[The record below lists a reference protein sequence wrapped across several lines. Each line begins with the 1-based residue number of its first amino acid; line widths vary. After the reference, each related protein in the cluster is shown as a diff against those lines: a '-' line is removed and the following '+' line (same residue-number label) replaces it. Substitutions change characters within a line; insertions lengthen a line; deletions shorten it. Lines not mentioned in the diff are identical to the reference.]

1 MFDQNLMFSDSQ
13 NLAAAAGTVVSTNSV
28 DTWRGKTAATGTP
41 NIGGPL
47 TGDFGRG
54 NDAVD
59 IVGIVTQAFTSAGA
73 ATLQIQVIQTDN
85 PDLTGNVE
93 MLRESR
99 AQAAGTQPSV
109 FTAGRVFTLGK
120 PPSMTRRYLGLAYVI
135 GAATTTAGKITAGL
149 GKGVPSNTSAL
160 LL

>member
-1 MFDQNLMFSDSQ
+1 MFDQNLMFSDQQ
-13 NLAAAAGTVVSTNSV
+13 NLAAAASTVVSTNSV
-28 DTWRGKTAATGTP
+28 DTWKGKAAAAGTP

-54 NDAVD
+54 NDQVD
-59 IVGIVTQAFTSAGA
+59 IIGIVTQTFTSAGA
-73 ATLQIQVIQTDN
+73 ATLQIQVIQAD
-85 PDLTGNVE
+85 DAALTVNVE

-99 AQAAGTQPSV
+99 PLAAGTQPAV
-109 FTAGRVFTLGK
+109 FTAGKVFTLGK
-120 PPSMTRRYLGLAYVI
+120 PPSMARRYMGLAYVI
-135 GAATTTAGKITAGL
+135 GVAATTAGKITAGL